1 MIVVVSSLRVKPGCE
16 AEIKLLAREAVAAT
30 RQESGCLSY
39 RFFQDAYDACEF
51 CFVEAWRD
59 TEALKAHR
67 NEAHFIKWREKSAP
81 MVAERII
88 KRYDAQEID
97 V

>member
-1 MIVVVSSLRVKPGCE
+1 MIIVVSRLRVKPGF
-16 AEIKLLAREAVAAT
+16 AGEIKMLVQEAVEAT

-39 RFFQDAYDACEF
+39 RFLQDAFDDCEF
-51 CFVEAWRD
+51 CFVEEWRD
-59 TEALKAHR
+59 QEALKAHR
-67 NEAHFIKWREKSAP
+67 AEAHFIKWREKSAD

-88 KRYDAQEID
+88 KRYHAQEID